1 MFFDFIGKRFCVIVI
16 RLEEE
21 NIMRFLKRK
30 KLGYQPF
37 TGNPNEQ
44 LEIKV
49 KNGVVYSKF
58 LKYKFKLP
66 EGAQLERFNYNSV
79 WIDNNYCE
87 FKVSFG
93 LNVSVFVEITK
104 MSISTD
110 WEKDIL
116 MKSDF
121 RRLGKTIVSK
131 SLNVPEESVQE
142 EKFLNLDCLH
152 FSGITD
158 RVCPN
163 GNRLYVEEYL
173 YAAPYCNIAFMAMC
187 PEDEIDKLDGIF
199 NNFSHTW

>member
-1 MFFDFIGKRFCVIVI
+1 
-16 RLEEE
+16 
-21 NIMRFLKRK
+21 MRFLQKN

-66 EGAQLERFNYNSV
+66 EGAQLELFNYNSV
-79 WIDNNYCE
+79 WIDDDYYE
-87 FKVSFG
+87 FKASFG
-93 LNVSVFVEITK
+93 LNASVLVGITK
-104 MSISTD
+104 VSISTE

-121 RRLGKTIVSK
+121 RKLGKAIVHK
-131 SLNVPEESVQE
+131 AFHVPEESINE
-142 EKFLNLDCLH
+142 EKFLNLDCVH
-152 FSGITD
+152 FSGVTD

-163 GNRLYVEEYL
+163 GKRLYVEEYL
-173 YAAPYCNIAFMAMC
+173 YASPYCSVAFMAMS

-199 NNFSHTW
+199 DNFSRTYK